1 MKTVYLICTNIAT
14 FWMAKNDL
22 LTYFRF
28 LLLII
33 GKVPTELLERVK
45 HRNAGNSM
53 QLDITEKLLANL
65 HRRTN
70 FALQVSFH
78 LYLTCLFHREGGD
91 IMNVL

>member
-1 MKTVYLICTNIAT
+1 M
-14 FWMAKNDL
+14 
-22 LTYFRF
+22 
-28 LLLII
+28 LLL

-70 FALQVSFH
+70 FALQVSVF
-78 LYLTCLFHREGGD
+78 LFC
-91 IMNVL
+91 